1 MEPIDASEAVISSLE
16 ALDLKDQ
23 KDLVN
28 VPSDMFPVMKNPDGQ
43 VAAYKQV
50 PLASLAA
57 LGTAFAQLPESARTV
72 VQSVTKSIATNETL
86 FVGINPKGIS
96 GYLTAKANGT
106 VGNIMRINDQGKHV
120 IAGRLRFKP
129 IDGLPITETTSTVV
143 PIDPVTMAIAVAL
156 VAVEHKLDGIQK
168 SVEEVLQFLKLEKQ
182 SKQRGNL
189 NMLAEIMEDY
199 KNHCQNEKFCSTRD
213 HTVLEIKKAA
223 HQDILFYQEQV
234 TTELQSQKGIHA
246 SKDSQKLLDAV
257 SHQFA
262 EYQLAC
268 HIYGFS
274 TFLDTLLQKNFDTI
288 SLQNNAKKMLALAT
302 HYNALYMECRAQ
314 LANYQ
319 RSTLEAQIIGGI
331 GKAAKGLGKAIAS
344 VPVIRDGQ
352 VDEALISASESI
364 GKFNRDTLVK
374 KMELFEGFES
384 TKMDP
389 FIESLQSIN
398 RFYNMENSMITDG
411 TNLYLLESV

>member
-57 LGTAFAQLPESARTV
+57 LGTAFAQLPESTRTV

-86 FVGINPKGIS
+86 FVGINPKGVS

-156 VAVEHKLDGIQK
+156 VAVEQKLDGIQK
-168 SVEEVLQFLKLEKQ
+168 SVEEVLQFLK
-182 SKQRGNL
+182 
-189 NMLAEIMEDY
+189 
-199 KNHCQNEKFCSTRD
+199 
-213 HTVLEIKKAA
+213 
-223 HQDILFYQEQV
+223 
-234 TTELQSQKGIHA
+234 
-246 SKDSQKLLDAV
+246 
-257 SHQFA
+257 
-262 EYQLAC
+262 
-268 HIYGFS
+268 
-274 TFLDTLLQKNFDTI
+274 
-288 SLQNNAKKMLALAT
+288 
-302 HYNALYMECRAQ
+302 
-314 LANYQ
+314 
-319 RSTLEAQIIGGI
+319 
-331 GKAAKGLGKAIAS
+331 
-344 VPVIRDGQ
+344 
-352 VDEALISASESI
+352 
-364 GKFNRDTLVK
+364 
-374 KMELFEGFES
+374 
-384 TKMDP
+384 
-389 FIESLQSIN
+389 
-398 RFYNMENSMITDG
+398 
-411 TNLYLLESV
+411 